1 MPNHGNLLLCTTLLL
16 GISELARAII
26 DNGILGDPYVSCGG
40 NNIEVR
46 FDTRNTFK
54 GLVFVQ
60 NHLDE
65 PECRSA
71 PIDDSGLGARNAQ
84 IKLNFKDCGLE
95 RKRSSNPKG
104 IFLSTSLVVAFHAE
118 FLTKFDRVYHVQCF
132 YMEMENVLEKEI
144 SVKMPPPVLQTQ
156 QVPMPTCKYEVLA
169 GGPEGPPVFYATIGQ
184 MVYHKWTC
192 ESSTENQFCMVVH
205 TCIVD
210 DGNGDRV
217 ELIDE
222 KGCARDKFLL
232 QNLDYVSDL
241 LVGKEA
247 HVYKYADRPSMFF
260 DCQITLTIKEPGQQ
274 YCDVPQCPDPPRRR
288 RGHSENVTDTN
299 RRFSEQSAEKDYIL
313 PKDSSVDTSLIR
325 ENFAIIEADICMT
338 TFGVSTVAF
347 MNVLMLIGSG
357 LLLRNA

>member
-1 MPNHGNLLLCTTLLL
+1 M
-16 GISELARAII
+16 
-26 DNGILGDPYVSCGG
+26 
-40 NNIEVR
+40 
-46 FDTRNTFK
+46 
-54 GLVFVQ
+54 
-60 NHLDE
+60 
-65 PECRSA
+65 
-71 PIDDSGLGARNAQ
+71 
-84 IKLNFKDCGLE
+84 
-95 RKRSSNPKG
+95 SNPNG
-104 IFLSTSLVVAFHAE
+104 IFLSASIIVAFHAE

-132 YMEMENVLEKEI
+132 YMEMQNMLQKEI
-144 SVKMPPPVLQTQ
+144 TVKMPPPVLQTQ

-192 ESSTENQFCMVVH
+192 ESSSENQFCMVVH

-260 DCQITLTIKEPGQQ
+260 DCQITLNIKEPGQQ

-288 RGHSENVTDTN
+288 RGHHESAVDINGTI
-299 RRFSEQSAEKDYIL
+299 SEQNMEKNYVL
-313 PKDSSVDTSLIR
+313 SKDSFVTTSIIK
-325 ENFAIIEADICMT
+325 ENFAVTEDDICMT
-338 TFGVSTVAF
+338 SFGMSAIAVI
-347 MNVLMLIGSG
+347 NILMLLSSG
-357 LLLRNA
+357 LFFRNAYKKSFE